1 MLIITETI
9 MTTEFAVD
17 DVVRASG
24 ELGTFIVT
32 KIYKN
37 GDIGCWGGLGG
48 WRGIKHTTGHA
59 QFRAFKAYRL
69 RKIVKK

>member
-1 MLIITETI
+1 M
-9 MTTEFAVD
+9 FAVD

-37 GDIGCWGGLGG
+37 GDVGCWGGLGG
-48 WRGIKHTTGHA
+48 YKGVKATTGHA
-59 QFRAFKAYRL
+59 QFRAFKPSAL
-69 RKIVKK
+69 RKVKVK